1 MKSLFTT
8 AALALACS
16 ACAGNKDELTK
27 QLDDVR
33 REVVALRA
41 TSSALQD
48 RLDVLESGATTA
60 AEEEKPVANDRP
72 SLEVVHLS
80 PSDLASADEAPAEE
94 PIPVAPPPVDDS
106 PPVVLKGDE
115 NGVET
120 VEEAPKAATK
130 PKNPWAGIP
139 KKGK

>member
-1 MKSLFTT
+1 MKSLFTI
-8 AALALACS
+8 AAVALACS
-16 ACAGNKDELTK
+16 ACASNKDELTK

-48 RLDVLESGATTA
+48 RLDVLEAGATTA

-80 PSDLASADEAPAEE
+80 PAEEAPAEE
-94 PIPVAPPPVDDS
+94 PIPVAPPPVDDG

-120 VEEAPKAATK
+120 VEEPAPATK